1 MIYELLV
8 TRSLFFDKDFS
19 HELKLDIV
27 AVDYIIS
34 HLMGNTF
41 GDDTLTTLWNSVVF
55 IYNIEFLV
63 ACKFFSLLVRS
74 VRIID

>member
-55 IYNIEFLV
+55 IYNIEFLI

>member
-55 IYNIEFLV
+55 IYNIEFLI

-74 VRIID
+74 VRIVD

>member
-19 HELKLDIV
+19 HELELDIV

-55 IYNIEFLV
+55 IYNIEFLI

-74 VRIID
+74 VRIVD